1 MQIATIISLAGSI
14 TCVGL
19 FSKQKEWV
27 LAATFVFGAAF
38 TLLAAFRPSFIPGY
52 IVPWCAYA
60 FFALA
65 AAEFVRKVILK

>member
-27 LAATFVFGAAF
+27 LAAAFVFGAAF
-38 TLLAAFRPSFIPGY
+38 TTFAAFRPSFIPGF
-52 IVPWCAYA
+52 IVPWFAYA

-65 AAEFVRKVILK
+65 AIEFVRKVILK